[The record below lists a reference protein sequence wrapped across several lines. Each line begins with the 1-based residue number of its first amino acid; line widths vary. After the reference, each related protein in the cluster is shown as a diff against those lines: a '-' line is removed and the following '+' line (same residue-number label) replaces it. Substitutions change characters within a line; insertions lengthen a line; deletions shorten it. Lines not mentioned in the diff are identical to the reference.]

1 MRDYRIFCVLKRSGA
16 KIGAD
21 FVSRGTQ
28 SLTGALLFHVKQWG
42 RLSPLQ
48 AIKKPDGKHPSD
60 FVPRETI

>member
-1 MRDYRIFCVLKRSGA
+1 MRDYRIFYVLKRSGA
-16 KIGAD
+16 NIGAD

-28 SLTGALLFHVKQWG
+28 PEALPELFHVKQWG

-48 AIKKPDGKHPSD
+48 AIKKPDDRHLSG